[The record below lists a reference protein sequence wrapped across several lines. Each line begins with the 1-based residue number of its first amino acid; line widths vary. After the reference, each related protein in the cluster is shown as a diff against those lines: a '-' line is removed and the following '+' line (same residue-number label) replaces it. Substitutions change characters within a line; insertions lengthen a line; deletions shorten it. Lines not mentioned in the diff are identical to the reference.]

1 MSEIRERRK
10 VLLGITG
17 SVAAYKAAELARL
30 LIKRGY
36 EVRCVMTEAAAEFI
50 TPMLMESLTGA
61 PVLTD
66 VFEAG
71 DDSQIGHIQVADWA
85 DAYVIAPATANIIAR
100 LAYGFAE
107 CPVSTVALA
116 TKAPILVCPA
126 MNVNMW
132 NNPVTLDNVEKL
144 KARGVEFV
152 DPEEG
157 SLACGWEGSG
167 RLADPWEIFHYVRR
181 ALSDHDF
188 KGKKILIASGPT
200 RESIDPV
207 RFISNR
213 SSGKM
218 GIALA
223 REAFR
228 RGAEVTIVHGPVDDR
243 IPASVKKVPILSAR
257 DMHEAML
264 KHSFESEQQP
274 DVIIMAAAVSDFRPK
289 DVSPTKMKKK
299 EMGKS
304 IALIENPDILA
315 DLGSKRK
322 GTDPILV
329 GFAVET
335 GEIEDLLADAR
346 AKLKKK
352 GADIIVGNF
361 AHEAL
366 ELDTNRVWIISRMG
380 EETEVA
386 TTYKSRVANRIL
398 DSILKF

>member
-1 MSEIRERRK
+1 MNEVRERRK

-50 TPMLMESLTGA
+50 TPTLMETLTGN

-66 VFEAG
+66 MFEAG
-71 DDSQIGHIQVADWA
+71 DDSQIGHIQMADWA
-85 DAYVIAPATANIIAR
+85 DTFVIAPATANIIAR

-116 TKAPILVCPA
+116 TKAPILICPA

-132 NNPVTLDNVEKL
+132 SNPTTLENVEKL
-144 KARGVEFV
+144 KAKGVEFV

-181 ALSDHDF
+181 SLSDHDF
-188 KGKKILIASGPT
+188 KGKRILIASGPT
-200 RESIDPV
+200 REAIDPV

-228 RGAEVTIVHGPVDDR
+228 RGAEVTVVHGPVEDR
-243 IPASVKKVPILSAR
+243 IPMAVKRVSVTSAK

-264 KHSFESEQQP
+264 KNSYNAEVQP
-274 DVIIMAAAVSDFRPK
+274 DIIIMAAAVSDFRPK
-289 DVSPTKMKKK
+289 DVSATKLKKK
-299 EMGKS
+299 TMGKS
-304 IALIENPDILA
+304 ISLVENTDILA
-315 DLGSKRK
+315 DLGSRRK
-322 GTDPILV
+322 DGEPILV

-335 GEIEDLLADAR
+335 GEIDDLLNDAR
-346 AKLKKK
+346 DKLKRK

-380 EETEVA
+380 EESEVA

>member
-36 EVRCVMTEAAAEFI
+36 EVRCVMTEAASEFI

-71 DDSQIGHIQVADWA
+71 DDSQIGHIQIADWA

-132 NNPVTLDNVEKL
+132 NNSVTLDNVDKL

-188 KGKKILIASGPT
+188 KGKRILIASGPT
-200 RESIDPV
+200 REAIDPV

-243 IPASVKKVPILSAR
+243 IPVAVKRVPILSAR
-257 DMHEAML
+257 ELHEAML
-264 KHSFESEQQP
+264 KHSFEADQQP
-274 DVIIMAAAVSDFRPK
+274 DIIIMAAAVSDFRPK

-299 EMGKS
+299 DMGKS

-322 GTDPILV
+322 GTDPVLV

>member
-71 DDSQIGHIQVADWA
+71 DDSQIGHIQIADWA

-188 KGKKILIASGPT
+188 KGKRILIASGPT
-200 RESIDPV
+200 REAIDPV

-243 IPASVKKVPILSAR
+243 IPASVKRVPVLSAR

-289 DVSPTKMKKK
+289 DVSATKMKKK

-322 GTDPILV
+322 GTDPTLV

>member
-1 MSEIRERRK
+1 
-10 VLLGITG
+10 
-17 SVAAYKAAELARL
+17 
-30 LIKRGY
+30 
-36 EVRCVMTEAAAEFI
+36 
-50 TPMLMESLTGA
+50 
-61 PVLTD
+61 
-66 VFEAG
+66 
-71 DDSQIGHIQVADWA
+71 
-85 DAYVIAPATANIIAR
+85 
-100 LAYGFAE
+100 
-107 CPVSTVALA
+107 
-116 TKAPILVCPA
+116 

-132 NNPVTLDNVEKL
+132 NNPTTLENVEKL
-144 KARGVEFV
+144 KNQGIEFV

-157 SLACGWEGSG
+157 SLACGWEGAG
-167 RLADPWEIFHYVRR
+167 RLADPWEIFHFIRR
-181 ALSDHDF
+181 SLSDHDF
-188 KGKKILIASGPT
+188 KGKRILIASGPT
-200 RESIDPV
+200 REAIDPV

-218 GIALA
+218 GVALA

-228 RGAEVTIVHGPVDDR
+228 RGAAVTVVNGPIEDR
-243 IPASVKKVPILSAR
+243 IPVACKKVSITSAR
-257 DMHEAML
+257 EMHDAML
-264 KHSFESEQQP
+264 KNAFEGNQKP
-274 DVIIMAAAVSDFRPK
+274 DIIIMAAAVSDFRPK
-289 DVSPTKMKKK
+289 EVSNTKMKKK

-304 IALIENPDILA
+304 INLIENPDILA

-322 GTDPILV
+322 SDGPILV

-335 GEIEDLLADAR
+335 GEIEDLLTDAR
-346 AKLKKK
+346 DKLKRK

>member
-36 EVRCVMTEAAAEFI
+36 EVRCVMTEAASEFI

-71 DDSQIGHIQVADWA
+71 DDSQIGHIQIADWA

-132 NNPVTLDNVEKL
+132 NNPVTLDNVDKL

-188 KGKKILIASGPT
+188 KGKRILIASGPT
-200 RESIDPV
+200 REAIDPV

-243 IPASVKKVPILSAR
+243 IPVAVKRVPILSAR
-257 DMHEAML
+257 ELHEAML
-264 KHSFESEQQP
+264 KHSFEADQQP
-274 DVIIMAAAVSDFRPK
+274 DIIIMAAAVSDFRPK

-299 EMGKS
+299 DMGKS

-315 DLGSKRK
+315 DLGSRRK
-322 GTDPILV
+322 GTDPVLV

-335 GEIEDLLADAR
+335 GEMDDLLADAR

>member
-1 MSEIRERRK
+1 MSEVRERRK

-36 EVRCVMTEAAAEFI
+36 EVRCVMTEAATEFI
-50 TPMLMESLTGA
+50 TPTLMESLTGA

-71 DDSQIGHIQVADWA
+71 DDSQIGHIQIADWA
-85 DAYVIAPATANIIAR
+85 DTFVIAPATANIIAR
-100 LAYGFAE
+100 LAHGFAE

-116 TKAPILVCPA
+116 TKAPILICPA

-132 NNPVTLDNVEKL
+132 SNPVTLENVEKL
-144 KARGVEFV
+144 KSKGIEFV

-167 RLADPWEIFHYVRR
+167 RLADPWEIFHFIRR
-181 ALSDHDF
+181 SLSDHDF
-188 KGKKILIASGPT
+188 KGKRILIASGPT
-200 RESIDPV
+200 REAIDPV

-218 GIALA
+218 GVALA

-228 RGAEVTIVHGPVDDR
+228 RGAEVTVVHGPIEDR
-243 IPASVKKVPILSAR
+243 IPVACKKVSITSAR
-257 DMHEAML
+257 EMHEAML
-264 KHSFESEQQP
+264 KNAFELNQKP
-274 DVIIMAAAVSDFRPK
+274 DIIIMAAAVSDFRPK
-289 DVSPTKMKKK
+289 DVSSTKMKKK

-304 IALIENPDILA
+304 IGLIENPDILA

-322 GTDPILV
+322 SDGPVLV

-346 AKLKKK
+346 DKLKRK